1 MGQLKFP
8 FANPQDIYLHDTDNA
23 DRNLFSLAQRTR
35 SNGCVRL
42 ENAEGLATWLLGHPP
57 DKSITQPEHPEQLA
71 RGVPIFVTYITAQP
85 ENGQLTFVKDV
96 YGWDP
101 AGTSRQVASG
111 K

>member
-1 MGQLKFP
+1 
-8 FANPQDIYLHDTDNA
+8 
-23 DRNLFSLAQRTR
+23 
-35 SNGCVRL
+35 VRL

-57 DKSITQPEHPEQLA
+57 DKSISQPEHPEQLA

-85 ENGQLTFVKDV
+85 ENGQLTFLKDV

-101 AGTSRQVASG
+101 SGTSRQVASG